1 MPNVDR
7 APFNE
12 VPKKW
17 ANDRELEP
25 FIRKLLTII
34 WQLRNRTGGDGDY
47 ITEVQGDF
55 VESESP
61 LNYDIRDLQRDRD
74 KYRAEA
80 QTNRKLRSLES
91 EIGSLK
97 AQINTLERQNRA
109 ALAKLNQFIANMPTM
124 KK

>member
-1 MPNVDR
+1 MAGVDR

-12 VPKKW
+12 IPKKW

-80 QTNRKLRSLES
+80 QTNRKIRSLES

-109 ALAKLNQFIANMPTM
+109 VLAKLNQFIAEVQTNA
-124 KK
+124 

>member
-109 ALAKLNQFIANMPTM
+109 ALAKLNQFIAEAQTNA
-124 KK
+124 

>member
-1 MPNVDR
+1 MAAVDR

-12 VPKKW
+12 IPKKW

-80 QTNRKLRSLES
+80 QTNRKIRSLES

-109 ALAKLNQFIANMPTM
+109 VLAKLNQFIAEVQTNA
-124 KK
+124 